1 MVQWLL
7 LNNPVHRRSRH
18 EKSSLDSHEEVTH
31 QENQTQPVP
40 PPWAAGTEYR
50 QHELNPELSE
60 DQINIVRRYGE
71 EREVADGTLL
81 WNIGDRKR
89 GLFLVLEGEMEIFR
103 RTDSGEHVMITH
115 GRGHYGGEMA
125 TMSGGGALVAG
136 RANGRAL
143 VLAVST
149 EKLREL
155 IAVEAVLGEIILLS
169 FILRRMCMIAERL
182 GAVTLVGSSS
192 QSDTARIRSF
202 LSRNGVP
209 LEVVDVGRG
218 ADVEA
223 RVQSLRAAATRLPLL
238 ICDDR
243 RLANPSNRE
252 IAECLGFAAE
262 LSEGAEFDVAVI
274 GAGPAGLAAAVYA
287 ASEGL
292 SVIVIESC
300 AVGGQAGASSRIEN
314 YLGFPTG
321 ISGQALAGRAYIQ
334 AIKFGAEIAVARE
347 LTTLYCGHP
356 FHMLELDGADRIK
369 ARSIVIASGAIYRQP
384 QIEGLDTFDGSC
396 VHYGASY
403 IEGQLCRAKDIAIV
417 GGGNSAGQAAVY
429 LSEHA
434 RKVSILVRGKHLAE
448 SMSDYLI
455 RRIDRAENIEL
466 LPYTD
471 VERIEGDDRLTAL
484 ALRDNR
490 NGETRRLEASHLFIF
505 IRAQPATSF
514 AADGLILDD
523 KGFVKTG
530 DALTIDELRF
540 AGWLLTRRPYLLE
553 TSCPRVF
560 AAGDVRAGS
569 AKRVA
574 SAVGEG
580 SICVQF
586 IHQTLAVDANA

>member
-1 MVQWLL
+1 MT
-7 LNNPVHRRSRH
+7 
-18 EKSSLDSHEEVTH
+18 D
-31 QENQTQPVP
+31 QENWAQQPP
-40 PPWAAGTEYR
+40 PPWAAGTENR
-50 QHELNPELSE
+50 QHELNPELTE

-71 EREVADGTLL
+71 EREIAEGQLL

-89 GLFLVLEGEMEIFR
+89 GFFLVLDGELEIFR
-103 RTDSGEHVMITH
+103 RTDSGEHVIVTY
-115 GRGHYGGEMA
+115 GRGHYGGETA
-125 TMSGGGALVAG
+125 TLSGRGALLAG
-136 RANGRAL
+136 RAKGRTR

-155 IAVEAVLGEIILLS
+155 IAIEATLGETILLS
-169 FILRRMCMIAERL
+169 FILRRMRMVAEQL
-182 GAVTLVGSSS
+182 GGVTLVGSSS
-192 QSDTARIRSF
+192 QRDTARIRTF
-202 LSRNGVP
+202 LSRSGVP
-209 LEVVDVGRG
+209 HEVVDIDRG
-218 ADVEA
+218 ADAEA
-223 RVQSLRAAATRLPLL
+223 KVQSLHATAATLPLL
-238 ICDDR
+238 ICDAQ
-243 RLANPSNRE
+243 RLTNPSNRE

-262 LSEGAEFDVAVI
+262 LTEGAEFDVAIV

-292 SVIVIESC
+292 SVVVIESC
-300 AVGGQAGASSRIEN
+300 AVGGQAGTSSRIEN

-334 AIKFGAEIAVARE
+334 AVKFGAEIAVARE
-347 LTTLYCGHP
+347 LTKLNCGDP

-384 QIEGLDTFDGSC
+384 PIEGLATFDGSG

-403 IEGQLCRAKDIAIV
+403 IEGQFCHGEDIAIV

-429 LSEHA
+429 LSDHA
-434 RKVSILVRGKHLAE
+434 RKVSILVRGEGLAE

-466 LPYTD
+466 LPYTE
-471 VERIEGDDRLTAL
+471 VVRIEGDDRISAL
-484 ALRDNR
+484 VIRDIR
-490 NGETRRLEASHLFIF
+490 DGETRRLEASHLFIF
-505 IRAQPATSF
+505 IGAQPATGF
-514 AADGLILDD
+514 TADDLILDD

-530 DALTIDELRF
+530 DALSIDELQS
-540 AGWLLTRRPYLLE
+540 AGWKLARRPYLLE

-569 AKRVA
+569 VKRVA

-586 IHQTLAVDANA
+586 IHQTLTADANA